1 MSSSNSILDLKRN
14 QVIQMNLR
22 YADKECPVD
31 KVEGD
36 EKQGEHNPC
45 IALNITGMEGE
56 EVGRMD
62 SFCHEVRKRIQQVE
76 PLLDLKMI
84 QKA

>member
-14 QVIQMNLR
+14 QVIQMNLCD
-22 YADKECPVD
+22 ADKECPVD

-56 EVGRMD
+56 EVGRID
-62 SFCHEVRKRIQQVE
+62 SFCHKVRKRIQQVE

>member
-1 MSSSNSILDLKRN
+1 
-14 QVIQMNLR
+14 MNLCN
-22 YADKECPVD
+22 ADQVCPVD

-36 EKQGEHNPC
+36 EKQGEDNPC

-56 EVGRMD
+56 EVGRMY
-62 SFCHEVRKRIQQVE
+62 SLCHELRNSIQEEE
-76 PLLDLKMI
+76 PLMDLKMI

>member
-14 QVIQMNLR
+14 QVIQMNLCD
-22 YADKECPVD
+22 ADQECPVD

-36 EKQGEHNPC
+36 EKQGEDNPC

-62 SFCHEVRKRIQQVE
+62 SFCHKMRKSIQQE
-76 PLLDLKMI
+76 KPLLDLKMI
-84 QKA
+84 KKV